1 MGLSVKIF
9 GEEKRER
16 EREWHCKI
24 KLNKMVK
31 KKKKMEHIKKKLYL
45 KFHLYFRYGCN
56 LNCVTF
62 RIWESQP

>member
-31 KKKKMEHIKKKLYL
+31 KKKKWNTL
-45 KFHLYFRYGCN
+45 KRSY
-56 LNCVTF
+56 
-62 RIWESQP
+62 I